1 MLARNRITGAAAEVL
16 NPLLLGKRRP
26 PAGYDDEAGT
36 TEKPVPTHAFDAAAA
51 VAGGESLNELQE
63 GGLEGEQAT
72 AEGGKAAK
80 RKKSKLG
87 ASSAAAREV
96 PMHLATTLLSSRE
109 GHSCPE
115 FLFLTF

>member
-51 VAGGESLNELQE
+51 VAGGDELQE
-63 GGLEGEQAT
+63 GGLEGGQAT

-96 PMHLATTLLSSRE
+96 PMHLATTLLSSKSRHDPKKE
-109 GHSCPE
+109 
-115 FLFLTF
+115 